1 MGWSGAI
8 CFPAPMELQMPR
20 IQDQTPPFARKR
32 TADSHGDE
40 SRVTLR
46 RGTFAVMV
54 GSLMT
59 LTFCA
64 AGGLGYVLWRDEAL
78 HALSSRHASIERS
91 YEEHVSSLR
100 RELDKVNSQ
109 RVIQEAA
116 LETRVRE
123 LWNRQTQIEKRAT
136 ILSTITGAGDAP
148 GQITQATRVAPRAA
162 PSQAAVPTP
171 ALGFAPTV
179 KGPISSALEAL
190 DKASPKIF
198 PKLDQKEASPSRGAA
213 ERPALRGAM
222 APLGPDMTPT
232 GNLASLVASLDRLEA
247 AQVGIASAVGERAKR
262 EARRLET
269 LATHIGL
276 SPARLAKA
284 SAQSAE
290 GGPFIPLSL
299 DPNNS
304 PFDRELLR
312 HQDDVVRADRLR
324 RILATAPL
332 GRPVS
337 ASAEQSSG
345 FGSRIDPF
353 LGRAAYHTGVDFRD
367 APGAPVFATAPG
379 KVTAAGSNG
388 GYGLMVEIDHGN
400 GITTRYAH
408 LSTIIVR
415 EGDSVPTKKLIGR
428 VGSTGRSTGPHLHY
442 EVRIDDEAVDPGR
455 FLRAGAQLASTNEA
469 DAR

>member
-1 MGWSGAI
+1 
-8 CFPAPMELQMPR
+8 MPR
-20 IQDQTPPFARKR
+20 IQDQAPPFTRKR
-32 TADSHGDE
+32 MADSHRDE
-40 SRVTLR
+40 THVTLR

-54 GSLMT
+54 GSLMA

-78 HALSSRHASIERS
+78 LALSSRHASIERS

-100 RELDKVNSQ
+100 RELEKVNSQ

-123 LWNRQTQIEKRAT
+123 LWNRQSQIEKRAS
-136 ILSTITGAGDAP
+136 ILSTITGAGNAP
-148 GQITQATRVAPRAA
+148 DQTTQASRVAPRAA
-162 PSQAAVPTP
+162 PTQAAAATP
-171 ALGFAPTV
+171 ALGFAPMV
-179 KGPISSALEAL
+179 KGPISSALDAL
-190 DKASPKIF
+190 DKASPKTSAK
-198 PKLDQKEASPSRGAA
+198 PEQKDAA
-213 ERPALRGAM
+213 PTRSATERPALRGAM
-222 APLGPDMTPT
+222 AAPTGPDLTPT
-232 GNLASLVASLDRLEA
+232 GNLASLVTSLDRLEA
-247 AQVGIASAVGERAKR
+247 AQVGLASAVGERAKR

-269 LATHIGL
+269 LASNIGL

-299 DPNNS
+299 DPNTS

-324 RILATAPL
+324 RILASAPL

-353 LGRAAYHTGVDFRD
+353 LGRAAPHTGVDFRD

-379 KVTAAGSNG
+379 KVVAAGSNG

-408 LSTIIVR
+408 LSTIIVQ
-415 EGDSVPTKKLIGR
+415 EGQSVPAKKVIGR

-442 EVRIDDEAVDPGR
+442 EVRIDDDAVDPAR
-455 FLRAGAQLASTNEA
+455 FLRAGVQLASANEA
-469 DAR
+469 EAR

>member
-1 MGWSGAI
+1 
-8 CFPAPMELQMPR
+8 MELPMPR
-20 IQDQTPPFARKR
+20 IQDQAPPFARK
-32 TADSHGDE
+32 TAADAKSDE
-40 SRVTLR
+40 PVVTLR

-54 GSLMT
+54 GSLMA

-78 HALSSRHASIERS
+78 LALSSRHATIERS
-91 YEEHVSSLR
+91 YEEHITSLR
-100 RELDKVNSQ
+100 RELEKVNSQ

-123 LWNRQTQIEKRAT
+123 LWNRQSQIEKRAS
-136 ILSTITGAGDAP
+136 ILSTITGAGNAP
-148 GQITQATRVAPRAA
+148 EQTTQASRVAPRAA
-162 PSQAAVPTP
+162 PPQVAVPTP

-190 DKASPKIF
+190 DKASPKLS
-198 PKLDQKEASPSRGAA
+198 PKPDQKDAAPSRGAT

-222 APLGPDMTPT
+222 APSRPDMTPS
-232 GNLASLVASLDRLEA
+232 GNLASLVTSLDRLEA
-247 AQVGIASAVGERAKR
+247 VQVGLASAVGEHAKR
-262 EARRLET
+262 EAQRLET
-269 LATHIGL
+269 LASQIGL

-284 SAQSAE
+284 SPQSAE

-353 LGRAAYHTGVDFRD
+353 LGRAAYHTGIDFRD
-367 APGAPVFATAPG
+367 APGSPVFATAPG
-379 KVTAAGSNG
+379 KVIAAGANG

-408 LSTIIVR
+408 LSTIAVQEDQII
-415 EGDSVPTKKLIGR
+415 PAKKVIGR

-442 EVRIDDEAVDPGR
+442 EVRIDDDAVDPAR
-455 FLRAGAQLASTNEA
+455 FLRVGAQLASTHEA
-469 DAR
+469 DAH

>member
-1 MGWSGAI
+1 
-8 CFPAPMELQMPR
+8 MPR
-20 IQDQTPPFARKR
+20 IQDQAPPFARKR
-32 TADSHGDE
+32 TADAHRDE
-40 SRVTLR
+40 THVTLR
-46 RGTFAVMV
+46 RGTFAIMV
-54 GSLMT
+54 SSLMA

-78 HALSSRHASIERS
+78 LALSSRHASIERS
-91 YEEHVSSLR
+91 YEEHVSTLR
-100 RELDKVNSQ
+100 RELEKVHSQ
-109 RVIQEAA
+109 KLIQEAA

-123 LWNRQTQIEKRAT
+123 LWNRQSQIEKRAT
-136 ILSTITGAGDAP
+136 ILSTITGAGNAP
-148 GQITQATRVAPRAA
+148 EQTTQASRVAPRAA
-162 PSQAAVPTP
+162 PPQAPAPTP
-171 ALGFAPTV
+171 ALGFAPMV
-179 KGPISSALEAL
+179 KGPFSSALDAL
-190 DKASPKIF
+190 DKASPKIA
-198 PKLDQKEASPSRGAA
+198 PRPEQKDAAPSRSAT

-222 APLGPDMTPT
+222 AAPSVLDQTPT
-232 GNLASLVASLDRLEA
+232 ANLASLVTSLDRLEA
-247 AQVGIASAVGERAKR
+247 AQVGLASAVGEHAKR

-269 LATHIGL
+269 LASQIGL

-284 SAQSAE
+284 SAQPAE

-353 LGRAAYHTGVDFRD
+353 LGRAAFHTGIDFRD
-367 APGAPVFATAPG
+367 APGSPVFATAPG
-379 KVTAAGSNG
+379 KVVAAGSNG

-408 LSTIIVR
+408 LSTIIVQ
-415 EGDSVPTKKLIGR
+415 EGESIPAKKVIGR

-442 EVRIDDEAVDPGR
+442 EVRIDDDAVDPGR
-455 FLRAGAQLASTNEA
+455 FLRAGVQLASASEA
-469 DAR
+469 EAH